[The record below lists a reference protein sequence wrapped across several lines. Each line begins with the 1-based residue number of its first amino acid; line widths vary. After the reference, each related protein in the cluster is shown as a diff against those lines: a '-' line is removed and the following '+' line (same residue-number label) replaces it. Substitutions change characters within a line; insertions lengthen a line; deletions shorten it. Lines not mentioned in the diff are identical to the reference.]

1 VAENVHWSAAPRQVE
16 DTMPG
21 SGALAPGSSEEPE
34 PTGRWSRLGLQAWML
49 VLPVDAVMIMLPALW
64 MSSYTMPLAA
74 TALLT
79 VLSFSTGGRYR
90 AKLHLSVLD
99 ELPTIVMRL
108 LVVIAVVSTLRAV
121 WFVLVDPT
129 SITSLDNA
137 GTVALVLS
145 VPVVVNLLLGR
156 FVTTAVI
163 LGARRR
169 MLVAHRTIL
178 VGGGVTAAEL
188 ATLLR
193 RHQRYGLDVVGFV
206 DDGVRCEAS
215 FVVPHLG
222 PVSALNDAVA
232 AHGVEVLLITGGN
245 RSDLELLQLL
255 RRSGSARCD
264 LLVVPRLYSLHT
276 QTGLADHIGSI
287 PILRIR
293 TMALSGAARVIKRI
307 TGTLLAA
314 TALILFSPVMALCA
328 LAVRLEGGPGVIF
341 RQERVGRDGRR
352 FQCLKFRSMA
362 PRSSGESAAQWNIA
376 GDDRVGPVGR
386 FLRRTSLDELPQ
398 LWNVVRGDMAV
409 VGPRPERPYFVEQF
423 SGRYVDYPTRHR
435 VPVGMTGLAQVSGL
449 RGDTPIS
456 DRARFDNYYIENWSL
471 WLDVKVLLR
480 TVGEVL
486 GARGR

>member
-1 VAENVHWSAAPRQVE
+1 
-16 DTMPG
+16 
-21 SGALAPGSSEEPE
+21 
-34 PTGRWSRLGLQAWML
+34 ML
-49 VLPVDAVMIMLPALW
+49 VLPVDAIMTMLPALW
-64 MSSYTMPLAA
+64 MSRYTMPLAA

-99 ELPTIVMRL
+99 ELPSIVMRL
-108 LVVIAVVSTLRAV
+108 LVVIALVSTLRAV
-121 WFVLVDPT
+121 WFVVVDPT
-129 SITSLDNA
+129 TITSLDNA
-137 GTVALVLS
+137 GVVALVLS
-145 VPVVVNLLLGR
+145 VPVIVNVLAGR

-163 LGARRR
+163 LWARRR
-169 MLVAHRTIL
+169 MLVAHRTVL

-193 RHQRYGLDVVGFV
+193 RHRRYGLDVVGFV
-206 DDGVRCEAS
+206 DDGERCEAA

-232 AHGVEVLLITGGN
+232 AHGVDVLLITGGN

-255 RRSGSARCD
+255 RRPGSAHCD

-293 TMALSGAARVIKRI
+293 RTALSGAAWVIKRI

-314 TALILFSPVMALCA
+314 LALVLLSPVLALSA
-328 LAVRLEGGPGVIF
+328 VAVRLEGGPGVIF
-341 RQERVGRDGRR
+341 RQERVGLDGRR

-362 PRSSGESAAQWNIA
+362 PRSSEESARQWNIA
-376 GDDRVGPVGR
+376 QDDRVGPVGR

-398 LWNVVRGDMAV
+398 LWNVLRGDMAV
-409 VGPRPERPYFVEQF
+409 VGPRPERPHFVEQF

-480 TVGEVL
+480 TAGEVL